1 MLSAERESGD
11 YDSDKGIYCGYAGS
25 GHVFLTEVFPES
37 HPFNGGVIDFLL
49 VCGIIIEK
57 EAVL

>member
-25 GHVFLTEVFPES
+25 GQRVS
-37 HPFNGGVIDFLL
+37 DGGVSRVPPI
-49 VCGIIIEK
+49 
-57 EAVL
+57 